1 MMKEPP
7 ASVLE
12 ADFSEFTGSDIHLP
26 AEVMYMLR
34 SVRVFGH
41 FEQPLFFELCKYIV
55 TKSLPQGKVLFK
67 PGSMEESIYIVQSG
81 QVNLYV
87 VDKKGQQML
96 LKKVKAGENI
106 HSVMNIL

>member
-1 MMKEPP
+1 MRQDSETIRMMKEPP

-12 ADFSEFTGSDIHLP
+12 ADFSEFTGSDVHLP

-55 TKSLPQGKVLFK
+55 TKSLPQVK
-67 PGSMEESIYIVQSG
+67 SYMIYLTPFYFRPPLIFGPSNYRPPSPNSAPFIFG
-81 QVNLYV
+81 H
-87 VDKKGQQML
+87 L
-96 LKKVKAGENI
+96 L
-106 HSVMNIL
+106 

>member
-1 MMKEPP
+1 MRQDSETIRMMKEPP

-12 ADFSEFTGSDIHLP
+12 ADFSEFTGSDVHLP

-55 TKSLPQGKVLFK
+55 TKSLPQVKYILQVYPHQVTAPGKIY
-67 PGSMEESIYIVQSG
+67 SSSISSPS
-81 QVNLYV
+81 
-87 VDKKGQQML
+87 
-96 LKKVKAGENI
+96 
-106 HSVMNIL
+106 HCPR